1 MPKRLYQLNDFSG
14 GLNTVKDIADIA
26 DNEVGAA
33 RAVMFNVYGGI
44 QPFYSMKDSTNNKI
58 ASYSTSFT
66 DETCDYNDSPTIA
79 HDANTRIV
87 LGMTVAGTGIP
98 SNSFVKSVTSSTSF
112 ELGDGPNGSN
122 VSTTGGSVTNGTL
135 TFTTGVDTV
144 QPGYG
149 LGYFETDF
157 ARDLVT
163 VSQTSSITGDDDNE
177 GSATGF
183 IARTNGGVLKELE
196 YRISGTQQNLASS
209 FPVGTLVNITSSSFA
224 TNGIDPNGQGIYR
237 VVDTN
242 GNNIVF
248 NKGIGLLVEGND
260 PIGGGPLP
268 QVYWSAT
275 LTGAS
280 MGDQVLLLSS
290 PVDHTIDTFSINSG
304 TWELSS
310 ITLRSSTVSGNPSKV
325 KYYKVEES
333 IRCCDTADKND
344 CKIQWY
350 GWIQRRHFDGVNS
363 STDDNSY
370 MNYFAKDNDLAKPTE
385 VVLSSA
391 TSTTGA
397 TASNPGSAGNGFTV
411 AISTET
417 DEDGLIEAGTYELA
431 STFIYDGNQE
441 SLPKKYTT
449 THTVS
454 EANEFKALSVSIGA
468 KGPFDPRV
476 SGGRV
481 YIRKVG
487 DDSEFIML
495 VDIDLTKGARTKL
508 SDDYTAWHDAG
519 SSQYKCPNATV
530 ADNFRVTELGF
541 ITYEVINGF
550 SSSIFSNALGDSGEH
565 WKDAVVANNRV
576 FVCNVTMKDEDTG
589 DTKADATLRSY
600 PDRIM
605 YSMPNR
611 YDTFPSTNFIE
622 AAKGDADV
630 YVAIE
635 AYADR
640 LLAYK
645 NKSLDIINIAGDDRN
660 WFLEDSKQYQGILH
674 PEAVKKTQYGVIWA
688 NRQGLYLYNGSSITN
703 LRENKISDS
712 DWNSHVG
719 GTTGIIY
726 DEQESMVFVVKSLD
740 NDGDVYMCD
749 LKKGNFTLARDFVL
763 DSNDGLTNSV
773 DTESNNTLIAHDSGS
788 QIDIYQIHRTVVAN
802 TQTQFTTKALSFGDI
817 HQVKKVYAVHI
828 TYKSD
833 VALTGMFSLLEE
845 DGTSTALSGT
855 ISASASNWAKV
866 KLTPSSPVTCNKIS
880 LRFNSSSTAVK
891 TYINDI
897 AIEYRT
903 LYKKGS

>member
-14 GLNTVKDIADIA
+14 GLNTVKDIADIS

-44 QPFYSMKDSTNNKI
+44 QPFYSMKNSTNNKI
-58 ASYSTSFT
+58 AGYVN
-66 DETCDYNDSPTIA
+66 DEIS
-79 HDANTRIV
+79 
-87 LGMTVAGTGIP
+87 
-98 SNSFVKSVTSSTSF
+98 
-112 ELGDGPNGSN
+112 
-122 VSTTGGSVTNGTL
+122 
-135 TFTTGVDTV
+135 TV

-149 LGYFETDF
+149 LGYFETDYV
-157 ARDLVT
+157 RDSVT
-163 VSQTSSITGDDDNE
+163 VSQTSGIAGQDGSE

-183 IARTNGGVLKELE
+183 IARSNGSSLRELE
-196 YRISGTQQNLASS
+196 YKVGGIQQNLASS
-209 FPVGTLVNITSSSFA
+209 FPVGTLVQMTASAFPA
-224 TNGIDPNGQGIYR
+224 NGIDRAAQGLYR
-237 VVDTN
+237 VVDVN
-242 GNNIVF
+242 GSNIVF
-248 NKGIGLLVEGND
+248 D
-260 PIGGGPLP
+260 RAMPIAIESPP
-268 QVYWSAT
+268 QVFWGAT
-275 LTGAS
+275 LKGVS
-280 MGDQVLLLSS
+280 LGDQVILLAN
-290 PVDHTIDTFSINSG
+290 PAAHDIDVFSTNANNYTHNVIA
-304 TWELSS
+304 
-310 ITLRSSTVSGNPSKV
+310 LRSSATSIASKV

-350 GWIQRRHFDGVNS
+350 GWIQRRHFDGANAS
-363 STDDNSY
+363 DDDNSY
-370 MNYFAKDNDLAKPTE
+370 MDYFAKDNDLALPTE
-385 VVLSSA
+385 VSLSSA
-391 TSTTGA
+391 TSTAGA
-397 TASNPGSAGNGFTV
+397 TASNPGTVGNGFTV

-417 DEDGLIEAGTYELA
+417 DEDGLVEAGTYELA

-454 EANEFKALSVSIGA
+454 EANEFKALSVNIGA
-468 KGPFDPRV
+468 KGPFDERI

-530 ADNFRVTELGF
+530 ADNFRITELGF

-660 WFLEDSKQYQGILH
+660 WFLEDSKKYQGVLH
-674 PEAVKKTQYGVIWA
+674 PEAVKRTQYGIIWA
-688 NRQGLYLYNGSSITN
+688 NKQGLYLYNGSSITN

-712 DWNSHVG
+712 DWNTHVG
-719 GTTGIIY
+719 AFTGIIY

-763 DSNDGLTNSV
+763 DTNDGLTNSV
-773 DTESNNTLIAHDSGS
+773 DTESNNTLIAHDSNG
-788 QIDIYQIHRTVVAN
+788 QIDIYQIHRTVVGN

-833 VALTGMFSLLEE
+833 EVLTGMFSLLEE
-845 DGTSTALSGT
+845 DGTSTALSGA

-903 LYKKGS
+903 LYKKGT

>member
-26 DNEVGAA
+26 DNEVQTASN
-33 RAVMFNVYGGI
+33 VMFNVYGGV
-44 QPFYSMKDSTNNKI
+44 QPAYSMKDSTNNKI
-58 ASYSTSFT
+58 TAYNN
-66 DETCDYNDSPTIA
+66 DEIA
-79 HDANTRIV
+79 
-87 LGMTVAGTGIP
+87 
-98 SNSFVKSVTSSTSF
+98 
-112 ELGDGPNGSN
+112 
-122 VSTTGGSVTNGTL
+122 
-135 TFTTGVDTV
+135 TV

-149 LGYFETDF
+149 LGYFETDYV
-157 ARDLVT
+157 RDPVT
-163 VSQTSSITGDDDNE
+163 VSQTSSISGNDDSE

-183 IARTNGGVLKELE
+183 IARTNGGSLKELE
-196 YRISGTQQNLASS
+196 YKSGGVQQNLASS
-209 FPVGTLVNITSSSFA
+209 FPVGTLVHMTASSFPS
-224 TNGIDPNGQGIYR
+224 NGIDPNGQGIYR
-237 VVDTN
+237 VVDIN

-248 NKGIGLLVEGND
+248 DKAISLTIGEGLNEA
-260 PIGGGPLP
+260 GSGPAP
-268 QVYWSAT
+268 QAFWGAT
-275 LTGAS
+275 LKGVS
-280 MGDQVLLLSS
+280 LGDQVILLAD
-290 PVDHTIDTFSINSG
+290 PAAHNIDVFSTSANDYVHDANGIV
-304 TWELSS
+304 
-310 ITLRSSTVSGNPSKV
+310 LRSSATSIPSKV
-325 KYYKVEES
+325 KYYKVEDS

-370 MNYFAKDNDLAKPTE
+370 MNYFSKDNDLAPPTE
-385 VVLSSA
+385 DDLA
-391 TSTTGA
+391 STTG
-397 TASNPGSAGNGFTV
+397 TAGAVSDYPNSAGTGFEI
-411 AISTET
+411 AIATET
-417 DEDGLIEAGTYELA
+417 DQDGLIEAGTYELA

-441 SLPKKYTT
+441 SLPFAYTS

-454 EANEFKALSVSIGA
+454 EGNEFKALSINIGA
-468 KGPFDPRV
+468 KGPYDPRI
-476 SGGRV
+476 SGGRI
-481 YIRKVG
+481 YIKKQG

-495 VDIDLTKGARTKL
+495 VDIDLTKGARIKL
-508 SDDYTAWHDAG
+508 SDDYTVWHDAG
-519 SSQYKCPNATV
+519 SSTYNCPTAT
-530 ADNFRVTELGF
+530 ASANFRVTELGF

-589 DTKADATLRSY
+589 DTKADATLRYY

-660 WFLEDSKQYQGILH
+660 WFLEDSKQYQGVLH
-674 PEAVKKTQYGVIWA
+674 PEAVKRTQYGIIWV
-688 NRQGLYLYNGSSITN
+688 NKQGLYLYNGSSITN
-703 LRENKISDS
+703 LKENKISDS
-712 DWNSHVG
+712 DWSTHVG
-719 GTTGIIY
+719 SFTGIIY
-726 DEQESMVFVVKSLD
+726 DEQESMAFVVKSLD
-740 NDGDVYMCD
+740 NDGITYMCD
-749 LKKGNFTLARDFVL
+749 LKKGNFTLINDFVL

-773 DTESNNTLIAHDSGS
+773 DTESNNTLIGHDSGS
-788 QIDIYQIHRTVVAN
+788 SVDIFQISRTVVAAPAKLL
-802 TQTQFTTKALSFGDI
+802 TKALSFGDI
-817 HQVKKVYAVHI
+817 HQVKKVYAVYI

-833 VALTGMFSLLEE
+833 VALTGMFHLVEE
-845 DGTSTALSGT
+845 DNSATALSGT
-855 ISASASNWAKV
+855 ISVSASNWAKV
-866 KLTPSSPVTCNKIS
+866 KLTPSSPVVCNKVS
-880 LRFNSSSTAVK
+880 LRLNTSSTDVK
-891 TYINDI
+891 AYINDI

>member
-14 GLNTVKDIADIA
+14 GLNTVKDIADIS
-26 DNEVGAA
+26 DNEVGASSG
-33 RAVMFNVYGGI
+33 VMFNIYGGI
-44 QPFYSMKDSTNNKI
+44 QPAYSMKNDTNNKVT
-58 ASYSTSFT
+58 AYSTSFT
-66 DETCDYNDSPTIA
+66 DDTCDFNNDPTIA

-87 LGMTVAGTGIP
+87 LGMTVSGTGIP
-98 SNSFVKSVTSSTSF
+98 ADSFVKSVTSSTSF
-112 ELGDGPNGSN
+112 ELGDGPEGNG
-122 VSTTGGSVTNGTL
+122 VDTTGGSKTNQTL
-135 TFTTGVDTV
+135 TFTTGVTTV

-157 ARDLVT
+157 ARDLIT
-163 VSQTSSITGDDDNE
+163 VSQTGSITGTDSSE

-183 IARTNGGVLKELE
+183 IARTNGGILRELE
-196 YRISGTQQNLASS
+196 YKVSGTQQNLASS
-209 FPVGTLVNITSSSFA
+209 FPVGTVVNMTSSSFA

-248 NKGIGLLVEGND
+248 DKAIPLIVEGVDGTGN
-260 PIGGGPLP
+260 PLP
-268 QVYWSAT
+268 QVFWGAT

-290 PVDHTIDTFSINSG
+290 PADHTIDTFSINSG

-310 ITLRSSTVSGNPSKV
+310 ITLRSSAVADIPSKV

-333 IRCCDTADKND
+333 IRCCDTSDKND

-370 MNYFAKDNDLAKPTE
+370 MNYFAKDNDLARPKE
-385 VVLSSA
+385 IVLSSA
-391 TSTTGA
+391 ASSAGA
-397 TASNPGSAGNGFTV
+397 TASNPGNAGEGFTV

-417 DEDGLIEAGTYELA
+417 DEDGLIESGTYELA
-431 STFIYDGNQE
+431 STFIYDENQE
-441 SLPKKYTT
+441 SLPKKYTN
-449 THTVS
+449 THTIS

-468 KGPFDPRV
+468 KGAFDPRI

-481 YIRKVG
+481 YIRKVS

-508 SDDYTAWHDAG
+508 SDDHTAWYDAG
-519 SSQYKCPNATV
+519 NSEYKCPNATV
-530 ADNFRVTELGF
+530 ADNFRITELGF

-576 FVCNVTMKDEDTG
+576 FVCNVTMKDESTG
-589 DTKADATLRSY
+589 DTKADATLKSY

-611 YDTFPSTNFIE
+611 YDTFPSDNFIE

-660 WFLEDSKQYQGILH
+660 WFLEDSKQYQGVLH
-674 PEAVKKTQYGVIWA
+674 PEAVKRTQYGIIWA
-688 NRQGLYLYNGSSITN
+688 NKQGLYLYNGSSITN

-712 DWNSHVG
+712 DWNGHVG

-726 DEQESMVFVVKSLD
+726 DEQESMAFVIKSLD
-740 NDGDVYMCD
+740 NNGDAYMCD
-749 LKKGNFTLARDFVL
+749 LKKGNFAFIGDFVN
-763 DSNDGLTNSV
+763 DSDDGLTNSV
-773 DTESNNTLIAHDSGS
+773 DTETNNTLIAHDTGS
-788 QIDIYQIHRTVVAN
+788 AIDLFQINRTVVPSPAL
-802 TQTQFTTKALSFGDI
+802 FTTKALSFGDV

-828 TYKSD
+828 TYKSS
-833 VALTGMFSLLEE
+833 VALTNLFTLEEE

-855 ISASASNWAKV
+855 VAIANTNWAKV
-866 KLTPSSPVTCNKIS
+866 KLTPSSPVVCNKVS
-880 LRFNSSSTAVK
+880 LKLNTSSTDVRS
-891 TYINDI
+891 YINDI
-897 AIEYRT
+897 ALEYRV